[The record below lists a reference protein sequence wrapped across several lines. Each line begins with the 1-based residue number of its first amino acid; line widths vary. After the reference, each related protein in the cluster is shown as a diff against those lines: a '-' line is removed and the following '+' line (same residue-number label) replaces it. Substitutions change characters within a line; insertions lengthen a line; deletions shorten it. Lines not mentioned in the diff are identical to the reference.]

1 VSGSFVAGSAADTDA
16 GACACACA
24 CAGAD
29 SGSGAGAVAGP
40 LTASFGAGKGPGSD
54 DIGATAS
61 GVWACE
67 TVGVIEPGS
76 GLGETMDDSIDGCR
90 SEVVV
95 GAEIG
100 VESDVETFGL

>member
-1 VSGSFVAGSAADTDA
+1 MSGSFVAGSAADTDA
-16 GACACACA
+16 GACVG
-24 CAGAD
+24 AGAD

-90 SEVVV
+90 SEVIV
-95 GAEIG
+95 GADIG